1 MTKKER
7 ATMNYELKQVLERHG
22 EHGACKLVEVWVMQL
37 KYPVLD
43 MLQALVNLSCIRRA
57 QNKQKKGE

>member
-7 ATMNYELKQVLERHG
+7 ATMNYELKQVLDSHG
-22 EHGACKLVEVWVMQL
+22 EHGACKLVEVWIMQSRF
-37 KYPVLD
+37 PVLD

-57 QNKQKKGE
+57 QNRDKKK

>member
-7 ATMNYELKQVLERHG
+7 ATMNYELKQVLDNNG
-22 EHGACKLVEVWVMQL
+22 EHGACKLIEVWIMQF

-57 QNKQKKGE
+57 QNRDKKK